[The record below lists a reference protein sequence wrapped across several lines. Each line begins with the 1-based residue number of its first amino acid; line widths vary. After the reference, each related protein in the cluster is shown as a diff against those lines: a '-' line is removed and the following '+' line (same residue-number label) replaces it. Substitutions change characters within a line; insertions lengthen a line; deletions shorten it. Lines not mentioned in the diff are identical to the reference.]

1 MCTQNQEIGYT
12 FFLYVPEMFKKGY
25 IALDDHFRALGEEFY
40 SLYQFLQPSVSS
52 SSSLPSASWKP
63 ERSPP
68 NSPAQMKTFP
78 PPSPS
83 ATP

>member
-1 MCTQNQEIGYT
+1 MYPKSRNWVHI
-12 FFLYVPEMFKKGY
+12 FLYVPEMFKKGY

-40 SLYQFLQPSVSS
+40 SLYQLLQPSVSS
-52 SSSLPSASWKP
+52 SSSPLSASWEQVRFP
-63 ERSPP
+63 Q
-68 NSPAQMKTFP
+68 NSPAQMKTLP